1 MPHRHGSSTEE
12 LTAYTLEGSSMVCF
26 QTWRA
31 RHLMPQRRRRQNDPP
46 EDPSSQNT
54 FLNNHVSPNEEIWQN
69 AGVPAQRPGNR
80 LSCPGRNGTP
90 SWGQQPQGYQVSH
103 QQETCVQTENI
114 SYGTRQAA
122 SSADNFQV
130 GPAAG
135 GTQAGAWDGG
145 PLYNHSQLPV
155 SDYASANGGYAEGNG
170 LWLHG
175 NEQLRMQAFP
185 PQQNSAPGGPV
196 DSLLTAAGA
205 SQAGAWD
212 GGPLYN
218 HSQLPV
224 SDYAPANGGYA
235 EGNGLWLHG
244 NEQLRMQ
251 VFPPQQ
257 NSAPGGPVDSFLMAA
272 GGTQAVAGDG
282 GPLYNHSQLPVSD
295 YAPAN
300 GCYAEGNGLWLH
312 GNEQL
317 RMQAFPPQQNS
328 APGGPMDSFLT
339 PQRSSFSGE
348 SSSTAYWGSTS
359 DLSSCSTHHSQ

>member
-1 MPHRHGSSTEE
+1 MPHPQESSTQVENLSCGQE

-46 EDPSSQNT
+46 DDPSSQNT
-54 FLNNHVSPNEEIWQN
+54 FLNNHVWPNEEIWHN

-114 SYGTRQAA
+114 PYGTGQAA

-135 GTQAGAWDGG
+135 GT
-145 PLYNHSQLPV
+145 
-155 SDYASANGGYAEGNG
+155 
-170 LWLHG
+170 
-175 NEQLRMQAFP
+175 
-185 PQQNSAPGGPV
+185 
-196 DSLLTAAGA
+196 
-205 SQAGAWD
+205 QAGAWD

-257 NSAPGGPVDSFLMAA
+257 NSAPGGPMDSLLTAA
-272 GGTQAVAGDG
+272 GGSQPGAWDG

-295 YAPAN
+295 YASVN
-300 GCYAEGNGLWLH
+300 GSYTEGNGLWLH

-317 RMQAFPPQQNS
+317 RMQVFPPQQNS
-328 APGGPMDSFLT
+328 APGGPVDSFLT
-339 PQRSSFSGE
+339 PQRSPFSGE
-348 SSSTAYWGSTS
+348 SSSMAYWGSTS